1 MVTKRFSPLVVA
13 SIIAG
18 STLIALLGSQS
29 QSLARE
35 VCRDIPL
42 VGRRCAWVPVADP
55 NNGGD
60 GGSTADLLPSRPTR
74 VTICNRISSTA
85 TFFLNSELKSMAG
98 GNCGGYTLPAGSTFK
113 TSYSKN
119 GQRIQVLV
127 NLEGV
132 TYDLVKHPSGDIE
145 LRRR

>member
-1 MVTKRFSPLVVA
+1 MASEAFYKNGVESKTMIWVDRVPRVVA
-13 SIIAG
+13 SSPAP
-18 STLIALLGSQS
+18 STM
-29 QSLARE
+29 
-35 VCRDIPL
+35 
-42 VGRRCAWVPVADP
+42 
-55 NNGGD
+55 
-60 GGSTADLLPSRPTR
+60 R